1 MELKKHSAKIL
12 LLLFM
17 AGGAVSCSDNNDEKE
32 TPKGYPT
39 TPFSKIELTQT
50 IQPSDAQTV
59 TAIQTYT
66 YQSGRL
72 SSYTSL
78 QKYVA
83 VEPVEMKSVTN
94 VTYGDHQAMITDDS
108 GTISTYVLND
118 KGYAISST
126 RKEMGGSL
134 RTYTFSYLINSEG
147 KHFLQNITE
156 TREDGEVFSSIDL
169 DYSTYRALRITQK
182 IGDSQQAYT
191 ATTQTGH
198 EIKNIS
204 EIPCLFFEE
213 LYPMVLHP
221 AALYGKLLG
230 EPFETFITQI
240 IPDGNTESK
249 ETINYTYSTNQT
261 GIVTSCREVINSYG
275 ANYVRTV
282 NYIIE

>member
-59 TAIQTYT
+59 TAIQTYA

-94 VTYGDHQAMITDDS
+94 VTYGDH
-108 GTISTYVLND
+108 
-118 KGYAISST
+118 
-126 RKEMGGSL
+126 
-134 RTYTFSYLINSEG
+134 
-147 KHFLQNITE
+147 
-156 TREDGEVFSSIDL
+156 
-169 DYSTYRALRITQK
+169 
-182 IGDSQQAYT
+182 
-191 ATTQTGH
+191 
-198 EIKNIS
+198 
-204 EIPCLFFEE
+204 
-213 LYPMVLHP
+213 
-221 AALYGKLLG
+221 
-230 EPFETFITQI
+230 
-240 IPDGNTESK
+240 
-249 ETINYTYSTNQT
+249 
-261 GIVTSCREVINSYG
+261 
-275 ANYVRTV
+275 
-282 NYIIE
+282 